1 MIAPIRLW
9 GEHPIGKD
17 PVQRA
22 LLTETTVSERTY
34 AMKSKMIFCIA
45 VLFLISLGLLASG
58 SSRGDEQDKVSA
70 TSPKESP
77 SENDQMISAHA

>member
-1 MIAPIRLW
+1 
-9 GEHPIGKD
+9 
-17 PVQRA
+17 
-22 LLTETTVSERTY
+22 
-34 AMKSKMIFCIA
+34 MKSKMIFCIA